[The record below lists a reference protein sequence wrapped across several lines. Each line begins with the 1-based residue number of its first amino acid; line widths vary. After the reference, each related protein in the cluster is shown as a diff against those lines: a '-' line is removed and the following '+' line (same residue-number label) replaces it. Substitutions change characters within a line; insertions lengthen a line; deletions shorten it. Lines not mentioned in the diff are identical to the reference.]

1 MSVSLTRSGIPR
13 IIPSVLRKHIRD
25 RSERGDYI
33 VKLYLSWFGLS
44 KVIELAP
51 RISKK
56 TFSSITS
63 VPQDYEGYKD
73 KITSFLA
80 EMKDQSE
87 KLWYRYVPAIRTI
100 PLYKG
105 ISYYPTWK
113 GTPILDSYLSN
124 YYRVQKMLFSKDKK
138 RKYLGTVTDGDISPE
153 LKGKVI
159 SSFIPSNIFT
169 NLKHEIAAYAWN
181 VNKIHSFQ
189 DGFFSPGIL
198 WYPRT

>member
-1 MSVSLTRSGIPR
+1 LISTVTGVRRSGSLTREVGLAVVSFVREVRQIQKRSGLLFLALYLKQCGVCLQRYYALSHDKHQTLSVSVSLTRSGIPR

-87 KLWYRYVPAIRTI
+87 
-100 PLYKG
+100 
-105 ISYYPTWK
+105 
-113 GTPILDSYLSN
+113 
-124 YYRVQKMLFSKDKK
+124 
-138 RKYLGTVTDGDISPE
+138 
-153 LKGKVI
+153 
-159 SSFIPSNIFT
+159 
-169 NLKHEIAAYAWN
+169 
-181 VNKIHSFQ
+181 
-189 DGFFSPGIL
+189 
-198 WYPRT
+198 